1 MAREKFERVKPH
13 INIGTIGHVDHG
25 KTTLTAAIS
34 ATLAISTEG
43 KSKKFDE
50 IDSAPEEKA
59 RGITI
64 NTAHVEYET
73 ETRHYA
79 HVDCPGHAD
88 YVKNMITGA
97 AQMDGAI
104 LVVSA
109 ADGPMPQTRE
119 HILLAKQVGVPHL
132 VIFLNKADQVDDEEL
147 LELVQLEVQE
157 LLENYDFPGD

>member
-1 MAREKFERVKPH
+1 MARAKFERKKPH
-13 INIGTIGHVDHG
+13 VNIGTIGHVDHG
-25 KTTLTAAIS
+25 KTTLTAAITM
-34 ATLAISTEG
+34 ALAASMGG
-43 KSKKFDE
+43 KGRKYAD

-73 ETRHYA
+73 ENRHYA

-104 LVVSA
+104 LVVSG
-109 ADGPMPQTRE
+109 ADGPMPQTKE
-119 HILLAKQVGVPHL
+119 HILLAKQVGVPNIVVL
-132 VIFLNKADQVDDEEL
+132 LNK
-147 LELVQLEVQE
+147 
-157 LLENYDFPGD
+157 